1 MRAKA
6 VHLSWWSFAL
16 ALFVLGLAAMTKGCG
31 GLTYSVELVNFGTRG
46 VILRR
51 FGDFKV
57 EPLGIWYGESAAG
70 TKIQHDYRVPGLEGI
85 PMVGYLTTVTPT
97 LMDSP
102 ASPMGR
108 FPGHPD
114 SLPDQVEV
122 EWQLAALSDCAHVH
136 TIERPEQTERYQFM
150 LDDLRVRPRKPE
162 DEARLLKAALARST
176 WSQLVAR
183 GHENPGKYIRQRDC
197 IWTPIEGAVY
207 REVVDLK
214 AVRES
219 EAYQRTGKRNPSVA
233 LSKFVLRLTFVFEND
248 QLEVQAESYTTNPW
262 S

>member
-1 MRAKA
+1 MPVFSLVGA
-6 VHLSWWSFAL
+6 VRISVMLPTLLLSPLLS
-16 ALFVLGLAAMTKGCG
+16 GCG
-31 GLTYSVELVNFGTRG
+31 GLRYSVDAVNFGTQG
-46 VILRR
+46 VILRTFAGFKATTLGVVEGKNR
-51 FGDFKV
+51 YGD
-57 EPLGIWYGESAAG
+57 PYRY
-70 TKIQHDYRVPGLEGI
+70 DYRVPGLEGI

-108 FPGHPD
+108 FPDHPD
-114 SLPDQVEV
+114 SLPDHVEV
-122 EWQLAALSDCAHVH
+122 EWQLAALSDCTHVH

-197 IWTPIEGAVY
+197 TWAPIEGAVY

-219 EAYQRTGKRNPSVA
+219 EAYRRTGKRNPSVA

>member
-6 VHLSWWSFAL
+6 VNLSGWSFAL
-16 ALFVLGLAAMTKGCG
+16 VLFVLVLAATTKGCG
-31 GLTYSVELVNFGTRG
+31 GLTYSVGLVNFGTQG
-46 VILRR
+46 VILLR

-57 EPLGIWYGESAAG
+57 EPLGIWHGESAAG
-70 TKIQHDYRVPGLEGI
+70 TKIEIDYRVPGLEGI

-114 SLPDQVEV
+114 SLPEQVEV
-122 EWQLAALSDCAHVH
+122 EWQLAALNDCKHVH
-136 TIERPEQTERYQFM
+136 TIERPEESEWYENA
-150 LDDLRVRPRKPE
+150 LRRMEVRPRKPE

-197 IWTPIEGAVY
+197 TWAPIEGAVY
-207 REVVDLK
+207 RQVVDLK

-219 EAYQRTGKRNPSVA
+219 EAYRRTGKRNPTVA

>member
-1 MRAKA
+1 MSESCLLPA
-6 VHLSWWSFAL
+6 VRLRS
-16 ALFVLGLAAMTKGCG
+16 VLLELLVSSLLTGCG
-31 GLTYSVELVNFGTRG
+31 GLSYSVDVVNFGTQG
-46 VILRR
+46 VILRTFAGFNASALGVVEGENR
-51 FGDFKV
+51 YGHPYRYDF
-57 EPLGIWYGESAAG
+57 
-70 TKIQHDYRVPGLEGI
+70 RVPGLEGI
-85 PMVGYLTTVTPT
+85 EMVTYLGTVTPT

-114 SLPDQVEV
+114 SLPDHVEV

-136 TIERPEQTERYQFM
+136 TIERPEESEWYQNA
-150 LDDLRVRPRKPE
+150 LRRMEVRPRKPE
-162 DEARLLKAALARST
+162 DEARLLKGALARST

-197 IWTPIEGAVY
+197 TWAPIEGAVY

-219 EAYQRTGKRNPSVA
+219 EAYRRTGKRNPSVA

>member
-1 MRAKA
+1 M
-6 VHLSWWSFAL
+6 
-16 ALFVLGLAAMTKGCG
+16 GCG
-31 GLTYSVELVNFGTRG
+31 GLTYSVDVVNYGTQG
-46 VILRR
+46 VILRTFDGFKATALGVVEGKNR
-51 FGDFKV
+51 YGDPYRYDF
-57 EPLGIWYGESAAG
+57 
-70 TKIQHDYRVPGLEGI
+70 RVPGLEGI
-85 PMVGYLTTVTPT
+85 EMVTYLGTVTPT

-114 SLPDQVEV
+114 RLPDQVEI
-122 EWQLAALSDCAHVH
+122 EWQLAELKNCAHVF
-136 TIERPEQTERYQFM
+136 TLDRPEESEWYESM
-150 LDDLRVRPRKPE
+150 LEHLEARPRNPE
-162 DEARLLKAALARST
+162 DEERLLKGALARST

-197 IWTPIEGAVY
+197 TWVPIEGAIY
-207 REVVDLK
+207 RKVVDLK

-219 EAYQRTGKRNPSVA
+219 EAYQRTGKRNPTVA